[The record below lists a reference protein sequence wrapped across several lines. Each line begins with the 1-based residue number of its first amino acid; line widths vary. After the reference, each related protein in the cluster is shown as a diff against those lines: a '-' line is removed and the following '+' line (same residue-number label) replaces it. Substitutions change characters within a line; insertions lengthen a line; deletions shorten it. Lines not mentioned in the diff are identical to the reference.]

1 MTGISILSWPK
12 QKARLPEP
20 LSRTC
25 EHCLHFRNEAA
36 FLEDQ
41 IAGLATMSS
50 GYAAVRDQDG
60 LCARHGRYLT
70 CRSSCA
76 EFEARTPF

>member
-1 MTGISILSWPK
+1 MTGIPIFSW
-12 QKARLPEP
+12 QKRRARPPEP

-25 EHCLHFRNEAA
+25 VHCAHFQNEAA
-36 FLEDQ
+36 ALEAE

-50 GYAAVRDQDG
+50 GYAAVRDRDG
-60 LCARHGRYLT
+60 LCTRHGRYLT